1 MIWFNTKPIRIKI
14 EIILICHLVFYDGER
29 RFMAR
34 KKEPIIIDSIFF
46 NYVGTDE
53 QFNVFLKSVI
63 KDYIS
68 EDKIL
73 PDDENIDDKK
83 SA

>member
-1 MIWFNTKPIRIKI
+1 MECKLNNVMPSNFK
-14 EIILICHLVFYDGER
+14 DGER
-29 RFMAR
+29 RSMAR
-34 KKEPIIIDSIFF
+34 KREPIIIDSIFF

-68 EDKIL
+68 EDKML
-73 PDDENIDDKK
+73 PDDEKINDKK

>member
-1 MIWFNTKPIRIKI
+1 
-14 EIILICHLVFYDGER
+14 
-29 RFMAR
+29 MAR
-34 KKEPIIIDSIFF
+34 KREPIIIDSIFF

-63 KDYIS
+63 KDYIL
-68 EDKIL
+68 EDKLL
-73 PDDENIDDKK
+73 PNDENIDDKK

>member
-1 MIWFNTKPIRIKI
+1 
-14 EIILICHLVFYDGER
+14 
-29 RFMAR
+29 MAR
-34 KKEPIIIDSIFF
+34 KREPIIIDSIFF

-68 EDKIL
+68 EDKML
-73 PDDENIDDKK
+73 PDDEKINDKK

>member
-1 MIWFNTKPIRIKI
+1 
-14 EIILICHLVFYDGER
+14 
-29 RFMAR
+29 MAR

-53 QFNVFLKSVI
+53 QFNVFLKNVI

-68 EDKIL
+68 EDIYNAYQGQYLKVAIGKGYTTFDRIVEL
-73 PDDENIDDKK
+73 INKYLVDMGYGDSYIE
-83 SA
+83 

>member
-1 MIWFNTKPIRIKI
+1 MPSN
-14 EIILICHLVFYDGER
+14 VFDGER
-29 RFMAR
+29 RSMAR
-34 KKEPIIIDSIFF
+34 KRDPIIIDSIFF

-53 QFNVFLKSVI
+53 QFNLFLKSVI

-68 EDKIL
+68 EDKML
-73 PDDENIDDKK
+73 PDDEKINDEK